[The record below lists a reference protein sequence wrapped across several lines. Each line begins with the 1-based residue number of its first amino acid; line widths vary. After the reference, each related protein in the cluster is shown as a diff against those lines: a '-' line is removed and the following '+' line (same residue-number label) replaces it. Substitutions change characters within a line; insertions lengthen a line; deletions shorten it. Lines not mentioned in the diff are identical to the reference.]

1 MFSDK
6 KNLVMYLS
14 GFGLICHIVFSLLQ
28 SAWMEHYLA
37 IIGIVGMGQE
47 QIVGSFNWRFVRLDL
62 KCHN

>member
-1 MFSDK
+1 
-6 KNLVMYLS
+6 MYLS

-28 SAWMEHYLA
+28 SAWMEHYPA